1 MNAAQLAG
9 GSGIAPKGLLATG
22 TWALCPTGG
31 AAGGIANAAALA
43 TVVLGAPVSANVLTT
58 ILSTSGRGA
67 VQYLGVQ
74 NFDTGSRTQRL
85 KVTMDGVVIFD
96 LTSAAA
102 TDTTQIY
109 PCIGSLVFTGSTVP
123 IFTFEPLTFESSLL
137 IEYTSSTT
145 GNSARVAYRVTPR

>member
-1 MNAAQLAG
+1 M
-9 GSGIAPKGLLATG
+9 
-22 TWALCPTGG
+22 
-31 AAGGIANAAALA
+31 
-43 TVVLGAPVSANVLTT
+43 
-58 ILSTSGRGA
+58 
-67 VQYLGVQ
+67 QYLGVQ